1 MSGHSAANMTRLFVS
16 VLALSLAST
25 LANKISTPRRA
36 GCSSFTTRYST
47 VTEHF
52 PTATITETDDGHSPP
67 TTMETT
73 SLPDSC
79 TFTGTQTFY
88 SSSGCDLT
96 CSTGFCIIDAAAT
109 RSCGCSRVEIETVTT
124 TVCPTRTPCYQCY
137 TGWGTFFY
145 DLPCPTS
152 VPVPTGDGV

>member
-1 MSGHSAANMTRLFVS
+1 MNFLGLSG
-16 VLALSLAST
+16 LALFISSALA
-25 LANKISTPRRA
+25 KEVSTPGGIR

-47 VTEHF
+47 VTEPR
-52 PTATITETDDGHSPP
+52 PTVTVTSPITKTESVDVST

-88 SSSGCDLT
+88 SSSGCGLA
-96 CSTGFCIIDAAAT
+96 CSTGFCISDAAVT
-109 RSCGCSRVEIETVTT
+109 RSCGCSKIEIHTVTT

-137 TGWGTFFY
+137 TGWGTFFV

-152 VPVPTGDGV
+152 VPVPGSG